1 LPNIFYFFS
10 DASSILWV
18 GACFF
23 LDVLPTKKG
32 GVFLLYLLFWFFGG
46 ESLSLLGGFFKKN
59 YEEEGFCV
67 EVRNFNRS

>member
-1 LPNIFYFFS
+1 VLFFRRF
-10 DASSILWV
+10 AY
-18 GACFF
+18 
-23 LDVLPTKKG
+23 KKR